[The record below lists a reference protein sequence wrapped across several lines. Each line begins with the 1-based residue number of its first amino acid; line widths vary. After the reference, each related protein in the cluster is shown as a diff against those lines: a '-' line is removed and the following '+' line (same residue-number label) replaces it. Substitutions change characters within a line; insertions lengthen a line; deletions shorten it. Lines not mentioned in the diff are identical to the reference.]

1 MSRDLSPSELDAWE
15 TGEAARTP
23 AAAGDEDREALSA
36 MRMVFIVFVLATPL
50 LMSGVIALV
59 RHFLGS

>member
-15 TGEAARTP
+15 AGEAARTP
-23 AAAGDEDREALSA
+23 SSVGDEDREALSA
-36 MRMVFIVFVLATPL
+36 MRAVIFFFVLATPL

-59 RHFLGS
+59 RYFLGS